1 MREIQVANFG
11 DYHDALS
18 QYQWFERWMFRGQCE
33 ADWPLIPKIGRKKYR
48 HALKY
53 ERAFFRAW
61 KRQAVAYFSRDNI
74 DDWDYL
80 ALAQHH
86 GLATRLL
93 DWTRNPLVALFF
105 AVHGQYDTD
114 GVVYVF
120 KPKHHYVQDES
131 PHPLKVDKTGYFTP
145 HSFSE
150 RIVQQRGVF
159 TVHGKPDKKLNEK
172 DGELHQYIIP
182 KQIKQRLSKD
192 LNNYGINM
200 MTLFPG
206 LDGLSDF
213 MNWQAAILHE
223 FEE

>member
-1 MREIQVANFG
+1 MREEKVRSFG
-11 DYHDALS
+11 EYHDALS
-18 QYQWFERWMFRGQCE
+18 RYEWFERWMFRGQID
-33 ADWPLIPKIGRKKYR
+33 ASWPLIPKIGRKKYKY
-48 HALKY
+48 ALKD
-53 ERAFFRAW
+53 ERSFFRAW
-61 KRQAVAYFSRDNI
+61 KRQAVAYFSRDTI

-105 AVHGQYDTD
+105 AVHENYDRD
-114 GVVYVF
+114 GVVFVF
-120 KPKHHYVQDES
+120 KPKHHYVQDDA

-159 TVHGKPDKKLNEK
+159 TVHKSPSFELGDK
-172 DGELHQYIIP
+172 DGKLHKYIIP
-182 KQIKQRLSKD
+182 KDIKPQLSKD

-213 MNWQAAILHE
+213 MNWQAAILKG